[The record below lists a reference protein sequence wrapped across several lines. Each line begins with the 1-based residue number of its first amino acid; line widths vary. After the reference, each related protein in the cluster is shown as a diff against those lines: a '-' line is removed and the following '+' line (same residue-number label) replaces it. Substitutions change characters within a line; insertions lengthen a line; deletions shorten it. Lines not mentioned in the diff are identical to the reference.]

1 MLRICFF
8 ILLGLSMLFGC
19 KAKQKLIESEKDKNY
34 LFPLEWIGLY
44 QGDLLIFNES
54 KDTTKVK
61 MQLSIGSPNAEGY
74 YPWTI
79 KYGEDDLRA
88 YGLEVIN
95 ADKGHYL
102 IDEFNSIKLDSYLRD
117 NHFISHFNV
126 MDSDLLVDYERVH
139 DGIIVNLYFSQ
150 AQAVSLTG
158 SEIIGKDTIPEVKS
172 FKVPVFQKAYLKLQ

>member
-1 MLRICFF
+1 MS
-8 ILLGLSMLFGC
+8 LGLTMLMGC
-19 KAKQKLIESEKDKNY
+19 KTKAKLIQSEKEKIY

-44 QGDLLIFNES
+44 EGELLVFNET
-54 KDTTKVK
+54 KDTNIVQMKLEVR
-61 MQLSIGSPNAEGY
+61 SPNAEGY

-79 KYGEDDLRA
+79 QYGESDIRA

-95 ADKGHYL
+95 ADKGHYI

-126 MDSDLLVDYERVH
+126 MNSDLLVDYERVNG
-139 DGIIVNLYFSQ
+139 GIVVNLYFSQ
-150 AQAVSLTG
+150 AQPVSLTG

-172 FKVPVFQKAYLKLQ
+172 FKVPVFQKAFLKKQ